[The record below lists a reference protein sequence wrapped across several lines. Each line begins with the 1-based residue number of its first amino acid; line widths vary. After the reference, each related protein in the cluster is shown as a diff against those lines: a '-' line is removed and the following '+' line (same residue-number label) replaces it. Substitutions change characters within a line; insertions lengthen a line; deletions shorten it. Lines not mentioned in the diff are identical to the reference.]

1 MSPRRAKAG
10 WLLAAFFAAAALL
23 FAWQY
28 AQARRDADA
37 VRRDYE
43 LLHQR
48 VEEQA
53 KRNEQLDASL
63 RSLSARLTDAQTR
76 IEMLGRTVTPP
87 PAPAAP

>member
-1 MSPRRAKAG
+1 MSPRRAKVG

-28 AQARRDADA
+28 AQARHDADA

-43 LLHQR
+43 SLHQR

-53 KRNEQLDASL
+53 KRNEQLGASL
-63 RSLSARLTDAQTR
+63 RALSRQLTDAQTR
-76 IEMLGRTVTPP
+76 IEVLGRSVPP
-87 PAPAAP
+87 PAPEAP